1 MTNRENHRGSEI
13 HRLKPMQESYDV
25 NLFNKLYK
33 LCKPVIR
40 NLVRQIDH
48 RRFNLTPDIIHSYF
62 VDKLLYVFQRYY
74 GTCSEDHL
82 QAKILLSLSTYKNKL
97 LRSAYSEEAET
108 NLEMRQLE
116 DLFDNDKELEDDSEE
131 NKLRE
136 EKFQLVEAYMK
147 KHLDLDAQ
155 LVFGVMMNPP
165 EFLKK
170 YPGNGKGKFSAVSLV
185 KFFNM
190 PQNRASV
197 RYINELKDDIEYW
210 ISKAHEELR

>member
-1 MTNRENHRGSEI
+1 MTPKEDHKGSEI

-25 NLFNKLYK
+25 NLFNKLYN

-40 NLVRQIDH
+40 NLVRGIDH

-62 VDKLLYVFQRYY
+62 VDKMLYVFNRYY

-97 LRSAYSEEAET
+97 LRSAYTEEAEA

-116 DLFDNDKELEDDSEE
+116 DLYDGDKELEDDSEE
-131 NKLRE
+131 SRLRE
-136 EKFQLVEAYMK
+136 EKFREVEDYMK
-147 KHLDLDAQ
+147 KHLSSDAL

-165 EFLKK
+165 EFVKK
-170 YPGNGKGKFSAVSLV
+170 YPGNGKGNITSMSLV

-190 PQNRASV
+190 PNNRGSV
-197 RYINELKDDIEYW
+197 RYMNEIKEDIEYW
-210 ISKAHEELR
+210 VSKAKEDLH